1 MKTID
6 RIVFGTIAVALMP
19 LALQPYLARRHMMGL
34 AEGAPSPYV
43 GSPWVGAF
51 SDIFGPWEMS
61 V

>member
-6 RIVFGTIAVALMP
+6 RIIFGTIAVTI
-19 LALQPYLARRHMMGL
+19 QPYLARRRMMGL
-34 AEGAPSPYV
+34 AEEATSPYV